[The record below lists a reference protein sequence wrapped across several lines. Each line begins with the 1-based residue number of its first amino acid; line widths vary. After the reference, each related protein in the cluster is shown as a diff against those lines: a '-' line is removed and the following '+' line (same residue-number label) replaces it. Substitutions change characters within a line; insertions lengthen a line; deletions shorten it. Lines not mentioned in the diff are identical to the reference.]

1 MKATET
7 ENKIS
12 QDTLKNILIIFFGCL
27 SVASFVFS
35 TSTTKTEPKVYFEY
49 RPIVVTNTTKALNT
63 AYTPSTSR
71 SVLVTYSSQITSTLS
86 LSGGQSGSVTLQIS
100 DNTGANYV
108 TVATTTNNNTG
119 SLTLGLNT
127 AQVQAGPLVGVV
139 PPGCS
144 YKLVS
149 SGGSS
154 FSALTG
160 QEISL

>member
-1 MKATET
+1 MK
-7 ENKIS
+7 ENTPTKQELKVLKGTAIFLS
-12 QDTLKNILIIFFGCL
+12 GCTLFLSFIL
-27 SVASFVFS
+27 VFVCA
-35 TSTTKTEPKVYFEY
+35 KLPNFEY
-49 RPIVVTNTTKALNT
+49 RPIVVTNVTKALNT

-71 SVLVTYSSQITSTLS
+71 ATMVTYSVQITSTLS
-86 LSGGQSGSVTLQIS
+86 LSGGQSGNVTLQVS

-119 SLTLGLNT
+119 SLTIGLNT
-127 AQVQAGPLVGVV
+127 AQVQSGPLIGVV

-149 SGGSS
+149 SGAST

-160 QEISL
+160 QEVSL